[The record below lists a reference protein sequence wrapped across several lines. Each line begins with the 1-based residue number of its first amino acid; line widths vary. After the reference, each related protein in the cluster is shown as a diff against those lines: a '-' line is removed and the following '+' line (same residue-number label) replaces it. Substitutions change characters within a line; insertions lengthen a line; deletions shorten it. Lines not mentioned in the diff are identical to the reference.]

1 MTGTIPALL
10 LAAGLAM
17 VQPTP
22 LRILFVGNS
31 LTYINDVP
39 ALVVAIGRAN
49 QRILQCEQVTAPDLS
64 LEDHWRLGD
73 ARRAIARGGW
83 DIVVLQ
89 QGPSALPE
97 SRALLVDYTRR
108 FDREIKQAGAATA
121 LYMVWPSQ
129 ARRGDFPDVSRSYA
143 AATRAMNGL
152 LLPAGDA
159 WREAWQ
165 LDSRLALYGP
175 DGFHASPLGSEL
187 AAITIVQAVTG
198 RAARHP
204 AIRQPDTRP
213 GGRVPPGRDDRP
225 GEAPLM
231 AQPICAYLRTS
242 GPGFGQSTA
251 HG

>member
-121 LYMVWPSQ
+121 LYMVWPSL
-129 ARRGDFPDVSRSYA
+129 ARRGDFADVSRSYA
-143 AATRAMNGL
+143 AATHAVGGL

-165 LDSRLALYGP
+165 LDSRLALYGS
-175 DGFHASPLGSEL
+175 DGFHPSPLGSEL
-187 AAITIVQAVTG
+187 AAITIFQAVTG
-198 RAARHP
+198 QPSAILPFENLTPAQAA
-204 AIRQPDTRP
+204 AFRQAATTALAKRP
-213 GGRVPPGRDDRP
+213 
-225 GEAPLM
+225 
-231 AQPICAYLRTS
+231 
-242 GPGFGQSTA
+242 
-251 HG
+251 

>member
-89 QGPSALPE
+89 QGPRHCRNLGRCSSTTP
-97 SRALLVDYTRR
+97 
-108 FDREIKQAGAATA
+108 TA
-121 LYMVWPSQ
+121 SI
-129 ARRGDFPDVSRSYA
+129 ARS
-143 AATRAMNGL
+143 
-152 LLPAGDA
+152 
-159 WREAWQ
+159 
-165 LDSRLALYGP
+165 SRLARRPPCTWSGP
-175 DGFHASPLGSEL
+175 RRL
-187 AAITIVQAVTG
+187 AVEISLTS
-198 RAARHP
+198 AARTPPPP
-204 AIRQPDTRP
+204 AR
-213 GGRVPPGRDDRP
+213 
-225 GEAPLM
+225 
-231 AQPICAYLRTS
+231 
-242 GPGFGQSTA
+242 
-251 HG
+251 